1 MSGTIPAYRPPLFSL
16 QRVWTLAASTFT
28 QLVRMKTFYFLAVF
42 AVLVIAA
49 SNLNL
54 LYTPVQQLKVI
65 RETSLGAMSIFSWL
79 FAISATAVLIPRDL
93 EDRTLYTILSK
104 PVPRLEYLVGKLL
117 GVLLVI
123 GVALALMY
131 ALFSLVLFYQE
142 YSIISSEMAR
152 MAQNP
157 RLSPEDRAT
166 EAAMIAAYGPDLN
179 LLIAVLA
186 VFLKSAV
193 LAAVAMLISTMASS
207 SLFTI
212 IITTV
217 LFLVGHFHKMITDF
231 WVVEQQGGWITGIL
245 SKILVLVIPD
255 FQIFNITDSISG
267 GQTVPL
273 SLIAQMSG
281 LSLMYLVIF
290 TIASWFLFADKEF

>member
-1 MSGTIPAYRPPLFSL
+1 MSDTVTYRPPIFSL
-16 QRVWTLAASTFT
+16 QRVWTLASSTFT

-104 PVPRLEYLVGKLL
+104 PVPRLEYLVGKLM

-131 ALFSLVLFYQE
+131 AFFSVILYFQE
-142 YSIISSEMAR
+142 YRIISNEMAH

-157 RLSPEDRAT
+157 RYTDQDRAS

-193 LAAVAMLISTMASS
+193 LAAVAMLVSTFASS

-212 IITTV
+212 IISTV
-217 LFLVGHFHKMITDF
+217 IFLIGHFHKMATDF
-231 WVVEQQGGWITGIL
+231 WVVEQQGGMITRIL
-245 SKILVLVIPD
+245 GEILVLVIPD
-255 FQIFNITDSISG
+255 FQIFNIADSVSG
-267 GQTVPL
+267 GQTV
-273 SLIAQMSG
+273 SLNLVTQMSA
-281 LSLMYLVIF
+281 LALMYVAIF
-290 TIASWFLFADKEF
+290 TIASWFLFSDKEF